1 MSIDSL
7 KPFFLAKSVAVV
19 GASNREGS
27 VGATVMHKLKSFGY
41 EGKIYPI
48 NPKSD
53 TIADLPAFK
62 DISSL
67 PEAPELA
74 VIAVPPAG
82 VSGVMKELGEK
93 GCKAVIILTAG
104 TNDVREENG
113 KTVTEQFME
122 YAREYGIRIVG
133 PNCIGVVSPWE
144 KLDASFILKY
154 TKPGSLA
161 LVSQS
166 GGLAASLVDWA
177 DYSGV
182 GFSHFMSI
190 GDRADVDFIDSM
202 RYLKDEERCKGII
215 MYIESIDHP
224 TDFMNAAIET
234 SKVKPVFALKS
245 GRVAEGAAAAASH
258 TGALA
263 GGDDAYEQAFRAS
276 GIQRLNTFE
285 DIYIASETVSYM
297 PEIKGNRLAI
307 LTNGGGPS
315 VMAVDELI
323 SQGGKLAALDPK
335 TIEELNQ
342 VLPSTWSHGNPV
354 DIIGD
359 APASRYADALRILGK
374 DKNVDGILVI
384 FVPTGI
390 NSGAAVAE
398 GFVPLIKEMGIKNV
412 LTNWIGEG
420 PDGTAGP
427 LFNKA
432 GIPTYKTP
440 EAAVAGFMMM
450 ANHARIASSKLSLAE
465 NVPINKERQQ
475 KCDAIFSK
483 VREEGRTILTELEAK
498 EIFTYYDIP
507 VAVAKLARTPEEAK
521 DIHKTIAGK
530 VVIKISSKDIV
541 HKSDVG
547 GVVVGLKTPEET
559 AEATRK
565 MLDLVAK
572 TVPNAKIDGVAVQ
585 EMVERDD
592 NTYEILIGVGSD
604 PIFGRTILVGSGGV
618 SVEVEKDTAL
628 SILPINKEQA
638 MDAITR
644 TRIYGKLKGFRN
656 MKAVDTA
663 KIADMMVAVSQ
674 MIAENEE
681 IAETDVNPLFAGPE
695 RVVAVDARIVLKSK
709 S

>member
-440 EAAVAGFMMM
+440 EAAVSGFMMM